1 MKHSIIPLFIPHYGC
16 PHQCIFCNQV
26 RITGESTP
34 VRPEDVAGI
43 IERYLASTRAP
54 RDWEAAFYGGSFTAL
69 PMNVMAA
76 LLQPAS
82 AALRAGRIGGIRLS
96 TRPDCIDADILS
108 LLKKMGVTTVELG
121 VQSLDPA
128 VLQLAERG
136 HTADDAEQAVKLLKK
151 AGFAVG
157 LQFMVGLPGEDGA
170 SLRRTARKGAALRPG
185 FIRLY
190 PVLVLRDTKLCQM
203 YENGT
208 YRPLSIKEA
217 AFCCAFLKRWYGA
230 RGIPVIRTG
239 LQATEEL
246 DKGDAL
252 AAGPYH
258 PSMGELTDQAIARH
272 ALHRA
277 IRHLPGDAL
286 TITCHPKDRSKL
298 TGYRGETRKW
308 LETKF
313 TAVTYKEDLYIKA
326 GHAIVTAG
334 GETAA
339 LETEI

>member
-26 RITGESTP
+26 RITGASTP

-43 IERYLASTRAP
+43 IERYLASAREP

-69 PMNVMAA
+69 PMDVMES
-76 LLQPAS
+76 LLQPAA
-82 AALRAGRIGGIRLS
+82 AALHAGRIGGIRLS
-96 TRPDCIDADILS
+96 TRPDCIDADILA

-128 VLQLAERG
+128 VLRLAERG
-136 HTADDAEQAVKLLKK
+136 HTAADAERAVKLLKD
-151 AGFAVG
+151 AGFSVG
-157 LQFMVGLPGEDGA
+157 LQFMVGLPGEDGV
-170 SLRRTARKGAALRPG
+170 SLRRTARNGAALHPD

-190 PVLVLRDTKLCQM
+190 PVLVLRDTKLCRM
-203 YENGT
+203 YEEGA
-208 YRPLSIKEA
+208 YRPLSIREA
-217 AFCCAFLKRWYGA
+217 AFRCAFLKRWYGA
-230 RGIPVIRTG
+230 HGIPVIRTG

-246 DKGDAL
+246 NKGDAL

-258 PSMGELTDQAIARH
+258 AAMGELTDQVIARH

-277 IRHLPGDAL
+277 IRSLHGNSL

-298 TGYRGETRKW
+298 TGYRGETKKW

-313 TAVTYKEDLYIKA
+313 ASVIYKEDPTIQV
-326 GHAIVTAG
+326 GHPIVESG

-339 LETEI
+339 LEI